1 MRGGTTAPQRF
12 DKTGCVPSDCLRC
25 LNNQMLVT
33 MLTVVCG
40 GLVAFAIGRKV
51 VEACSLRWGW
61 LWILVAACA
70 SVPALLFALH
80 YLPLFDDWRQFIEF
94 RAIHGTEFLAIGAG
108 FLGGT
113 VDYLARPRWRFNR
126 WSLPALLCLGLAV
139 PYLKPVLRPLN
150 LDKLEDKWE
159 GATCLQSTLATC
171 GPASAATILRSFG
184 SPTTERELA
193 NAAQTSATG
202 TESWYLIRA
211 LRTRGFP
218 CKVRT
223 RVRSL
228 EGVNLPAIAGVYM
241 PVTRTGHFVAVLG
254 MKKDRWIVAD
264 PLTGRQ
270 EYSNSELADAFQ
282 LTGFFIE
289 VALPAR

>member
-1 MRGGTTAPQRF
+1 
-12 DKTGCVPSDCLRC
+12 
-25 LNNQMLVT
+25 